1 MTLHGVAKGTE
12 DPRRFASIISKSLG
26 NKEREISM
34 LPSLSKRLPSVVAA
48 HLQSPAALPAIS
60 VAASKVHVASA
71 FALGRRP
78 LLQQSRMKSAPST
91 ASAVHDESSM
101 FDSYYLHDA
110 KNSSLLHPCGDV
122 HPEKFFPEESQ
133 TAHAAGS
140 GSSQPKPRDHR
151 QEKVCPHSD
160 LTHLEGPYHQ
170 YAYYPKL
177 VSDLTTVSR
186 LLYQHGRGRRDV
198 LNSVSDMTM
207 GRNVSPRFNIVR
219 DDAKRTVIEID
230 VANYRPEDVTAQIEN
245 GNVLHV
251 KGIARGSD
259 GNHNE
264 TMRFAKKFV
273 LDNVD
278 EEGVTA
284 TIEDGLLT
292 IGLPKFGEERA
303 KVRNIPIV

>member
-1 MTLHGVAKGTE
+1 
-12 DPRRFASIISKSLG
+12 
-26 NKEREISM
+26 M
-34 LPSLSKRLPSVVAA
+34 LPALSKRLPSVVAA

-60 VAASKVHVASA
+60 VAASKVASA
-71 FALGRRP
+71 FALDRRP

-110 KNSSLLHPCGDV
+110 KNSSSLLHPCGDV

-160 LTHLEGPYHQ
+160 LTHLEDPYHQ

-186 LLYQHGRGRRDV
+186 LLDQHGHGRRDV
-198 LNSVSDMTM
+198 LTSVGDMTM
-207 GRNVSPRFNIVR
+207 GRGVSPRFNIVR

-251 KGIARGSD
+251 KGVASGSE

-292 IGLPKFGEERA
+292 IGLPKFGEERG
-303 KVRNIPIV
+303 KVRNIPIL